1 MSAIELRPATQ
12 RDASD
17 IVVLGD
23 IAGHGLPILIWR
35 MMMQMGENSYAS
47 VLEVARDRVLQEDT
61 PFSWRNAMIAETG
74 GEVAGM
80 LVGYRQP
87 DSFDRSILN
96 QVPDVL
102 RPLLELEGEAP
113 GSWYINQLAVFA
125 AHRGKGI
132 GAALVANAEE
142 RASRDGAD
150 ALSLIVEDTNEGA
163 RRLYRRL
170 GFEDTAGRPFVGIA
184 DGPDA
189 DEWLLMVKQLAN

>member
-35 MMMQMGENSYAS
+35 MMMQMGENSFAS

-170 GFEDTAGRPFVGIA
+170 GFEDTASRPFVGIA